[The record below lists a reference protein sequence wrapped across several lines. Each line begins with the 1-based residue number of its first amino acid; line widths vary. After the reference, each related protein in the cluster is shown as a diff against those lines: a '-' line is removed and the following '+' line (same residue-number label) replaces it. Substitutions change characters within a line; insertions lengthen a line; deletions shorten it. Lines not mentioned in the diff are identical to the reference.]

1 MTEQQ
6 TRGSRLSIIYDR
18 IVLGHPLLSIAFCC
32 LITAWLST
40 YIPTMK
46 LDASADSLV
55 LEGDTALEYFR
66 ETGARYSSDEFLLV
80 AYQPNGDLLSDEVLD
95 NLRVLRNELTELE
108 GVSSVVSILDV
119 PLLNSPR
126 IDLSEIT
133 SSGGVPTL
141 ETPGIDRKL
150 QATARAQALQ
160 HALQTLPD
168 RQRQAMILRHIEDL
182 SNPEISDIMEISV
195 EAVESLVS
203 RGKRALASTLAPQ
216 RKALGL
222 EDD

>member
-1 MTEQQ
+1 MMALGISQNQRDAELLARFSKGDRAAALALT
-6 TRGSRLSIIYDR
+6 SRLAPVVFAQAFRMLGDR
-18 IVLGHPLLSIAFCC
+18 AEAEDVTQESLLRLWKAAPGWDATRAK
-32 LITAWLST
+32 ITTWLYRVTSNLC
-40 YIPTMK
+40 IDRLRK
-46 LDASADSLV
+46 SNRNS
-55 LEGDTALEYFR
+55 G
-66 ETGARYSSDEFLLV
+66 
-80 AYQPNGDLLSDEVLD
+80 DEVPEVAD
-95 NLRVLRNELTELE
+95 
-108 GVSSVVSILDV
+108 
-119 PLLNSPR
+119 
-126 IDLSEIT
+126 
-133 SSGGVPTL
+133 

-216 RKALGL
+216 KKALGL

>member
-1 MTEQQ
+1 MALGISQNQRDAELLARSSKGDRAAALALT
-6 TRGSRLSIIYDR
+6 SRLAPVVFAPAFRMLWDR
-18 IVLGHPLLSIAFCC
+18 AEAEDVTQESLLRLWKAAPGWDATRAKITTWLYRVTSNLCIDC
-32 LITAWLST
+32 LRKSNRN
-40 YIPTMK
+40 
-46 LDASADSLV
+46 S
-55 LEGDTALEYFR
+55 G
-66 ETGARYSSDEFLLV
+66 
-80 AYQPNGDLLSDEVLD
+80 DEVPEVAD
-95 NLRVLRNELTELE
+95 
-108 GVSSVVSILDV
+108 
-119 PLLNSPR
+119 
-126 IDLSEIT
+126 
-133 SSGGVPTL
+133 
-141 ETPGIDRKL
+141 ETPGIDLKL

-216 RKALGL
+216 KKALGL

>member
-1 MTEQQ
+1 MALDIIQNQRDAELLARFSKGDRAAALALT
-6 TRGSRLSIIYDR
+6 SRLAPVVFAQAFRMLGDR
-18 IVLGHPLLSIAFCC
+18 AEAEDVTQESLLRLWKAAPGWDATRAKITTWLYRVTSNLCIDC
-32 LITAWLST
+32 LPKSNRN
-40 YIPTMK
+40 
-46 LDASADSLV
+46 S
-55 LEGDTALEYFR
+55 G
-66 ETGARYSSDEFLLV
+66 
-80 AYQPNGDLLSDEVLD
+80 DEVPEVAD
-95 NLRVLRNELTELE
+95 
-108 GVSSVVSILDV
+108 
-119 PLLNSPR
+119 
-126 IDLSEIT
+126 
-133 SSGGVPTL
+133 
-141 ETPGIDRKL
+141 ETPGIDLKL

-216 RKALGL
+216 KKALGL

>member
-1 MTEQQ
+1 MALGISQNQRDAELLARFSKGDRAAALALT
-6 TRGSRLSIIYDR
+6 SRLAPVVFAQAFRMLGDR
-18 IVLGHPLLSIAFCC
+18 AEAEDVTQESLLRLWKAAPGWDATRAKITTWLYRVTSNLCIDC
-32 LITAWLST
+32 LRKSNRIS
-40 YIPTMK
+40 
-46 LDASADSLV
+46 
-55 LEGDTALEYFR
+55 G
-66 ETGARYSSDEFLLV
+66 
-80 AYQPNGDLLSDEVLD
+80 DEVPEVAD
-95 NLRVLRNELTELE
+95 
-108 GVSSVVSILDV
+108 
-119 PLLNSPR
+119 
-126 IDLSEIT
+126 
-133 SSGGVPTL
+133 

-216 RKALGL
+216 KKALGL

>member
-1 MTEQQ
+1 MALGISQNQRDAELLARFSKGDRAAALALT
-6 TRGSRLSIIYDR
+6 SRLAPVVFAQAFRMLGDR
-18 IVLGHPLLSIAFCC
+18 AEAEDVTQESLLRLWKAAPGWDATRAK
-32 LITAWLST
+32 ITTWLYRATSNLC
-40 YIPTMK
+40 IDRLRK
-46 LDASADSLV
+46 SNRNS
-55 LEGDTALEYFR
+55 G
-66 ETGARYSSDEFLLV
+66 
-80 AYQPNGDLLSDEVLD
+80 DEVPEVAD
-95 NLRVLRNELTELE
+95 
-108 GVSSVVSILDV
+108 
-119 PLLNSPR
+119 
-126 IDLSEIT
+126 
-133 SSGGVPTL
+133 

-216 RKALGL
+216 KKALGL

>member
-1 MTEQQ
+1 MMALGISQNQRDAELLARFSKGDRAAALALT
-6 TRGSRLSIIYDR
+6 SRLAPVVFAQAFRMLGDR
-18 IVLGHPLLSIAFCC
+18 TEAEDVTQESLLRLWKAAPGWDATRAKITTWLYRVTSNLCIDC
-32 LITAWLST
+32 LRKSNRN
-40 YIPTMK
+40 
-46 LDASADSLV
+46 S
-55 LEGDTALEYFR
+55 G
-66 ETGARYSSDEFLLV
+66 
-80 AYQPNGDLLSDEVLD
+80 DEVPEVAD
-95 NLRVLRNELTELE
+95 
-108 GVSSVVSILDV
+108 
-119 PLLNSPR
+119 
-126 IDLSEIT
+126 
-133 SSGGVPTL
+133 
-141 ETPGIDRKL
+141 ETPGIDLKL

-216 RKALGL
+216 KKALGL

>member
-1 MTEQQ
+1 MALDIIQNQRDAELLARFSKGDRAAALALT
-6 TRGSRLSIIYDR
+6 SRLAPVVFAQAFRMLGDR
-18 IVLGHPLLSIAFCC
+18 AEAEDVTQESLLRLWKAAPGWDATRAK
-32 LITAWLST
+32 ITTWLYRVTSNLC
-40 YIPTMK
+40 IDRLRK
-46 LDASADSLV
+46 SNRNS
-55 LEGDTALEYFR
+55 G
-66 ETGARYSSDEFLLV
+66 
-80 AYQPNGDLLSDEVLD
+80 DEVPEVAD
-95 NLRVLRNELTELE
+95 
-108 GVSSVVSILDV
+108 
-119 PLLNSPR
+119 
-126 IDLSEIT
+126 
-133 SSGGVPTL
+133 

-168 RQRQAMILRHIEDL
+168 RQRQAMILRHIEDP

-216 RKALGL
+216 KKALGL

>member
-1 MTEQQ
+1 MALDIIQNQRDAELLARFSKGDRAAALALT
-6 TRGSRLSIIYDR
+6 SRLAPVVFAQAFRMLGDR
-18 IVLGHPLLSIAFCC
+18 AEAEDVTQESLLRLWKAAPGWDATRAKITTWLYRVTSNLCIDC
-32 LITAWLST
+32 LRKSNRNSGDKV
-40 YIPTMK
+40 PEV
-46 LDASADSLV
+46 AD
-55 LEGDTALEYFR
+55 
-66 ETGARYSSDEFLLV
+66 
-80 AYQPNGDLLSDEVLD
+80 
-95 NLRVLRNELTELE
+95 
-108 GVSSVVSILDV
+108 
-119 PLLNSPR
+119 
-126 IDLSEIT
+126 
-133 SSGGVPTL
+133 
-141 ETPGIDRKL
+141 ETPGIDLKL

-216 RKALGL
+216 KKALGL

>member
-1 MTEQQ
+1 MALDIIQNQRDAELLARFSKGDRAAALALT
-6 TRGSRLSIIYDR
+6 SRLAPVVFAQAFRMLGDR
-18 IVLGHPLLSIAFCC
+18 AEAEDVTQESLLRLWKAAPGWDATRAK
-32 LITAWLST
+32 ITTWLYRVTSNLC
-40 YIPTMK
+40 IDRLRK
-46 LDASADSLV
+46 SNRNS
-55 LEGDTALEYFR
+55 G
-66 ETGARYSSDEFLLV
+66 
-80 AYQPNGDLLSDEVLD
+80 DEVPEVAD
-95 NLRVLRNELTELE
+95 
-108 GVSSVVSILDV
+108 
-119 PLLNSPR
+119 
-126 IDLSEIT
+126 
-133 SSGGVPTL
+133 

-216 RKALGL
+216 KKKR
-222 EDD
+222 

>member
-1 MTEQQ
+1 MALDIIQNQRDAELLARFSKGDRAAALALT
-6 TRGSRLSIIYDR
+6 SRLAPVVFAQAFRMLGDR
-18 IVLGHPLLSIAFCC
+18 AEAEDVTQESLLRLWKAAPGWDATRAK
-32 LITAWLST
+32 ITTWLYRVTSNLC
-40 YIPTMK
+40 IDRLRK
-46 LDASADSLV
+46 SNRNS
-55 LEGDTALEYFR
+55 G
-66 ETGARYSSDEFLLV
+66 
-80 AYQPNGDLLSDEVLD
+80 DEVPEVAD
-95 NLRVLRNELTELE
+95 
-108 GVSSVVSILDV
+108 
-119 PLLNSPR
+119 
-126 IDLSEIT
+126 
-133 SSGGVPTL
+133 

-203 RGKRALASTLAPQ
+203 RGRRALASTLAPQ
-216 RKALGL
+216 KKMLGL

>member
-1 MTEQQ
+1 MALGISQNQRDAELLARFSKGDRAAALALT
-6 TRGSRLSIIYDR
+6 SRLAPVVFAQAFRMLGDR
-18 IVLGHPLLSIAFCC
+18 AEAEDVTQESLLRLWKAAPGWDATRAK
-32 LITAWLST
+32 ITTWLYRVTSNLC
-40 YIPTMK
+40 IDRLRK
-46 LDASADSLV
+46 SNRNS
-55 LEGDTALEYFR
+55 G
-66 ETGARYSSDEFLLV
+66 
-80 AYQPNGDLLSDEVLD
+80 DEVPEVAD
-95 NLRVLRNELTELE
+95 
-108 GVSSVVSILDV
+108 
-119 PLLNSPR
+119 
-126 IDLSEIT
+126 
-133 SSGGVPTL
+133 
-141 ETPGIDRKL
+141 ETPGIDLKL

-216 RKALGL
+216 KKALGL

>member
-1 MTEQQ
+1 MALGISQNQRDAELLARFSKGDRAAALALT
-6 TRGSRLSIIYDR
+6 SRLAPVVFAQAFRMLGDR
-18 IVLGHPLLSIAFCC
+18 TEAEDVTQESLLRLWKAAPGWDATRAK
-32 LITAWLST
+32 ITTWLYRATSNLC
-40 YIPTMK
+40 IDRLRK
-46 LDASADSLV
+46 SNRNS
-55 LEGDTALEYFR
+55 G
-66 ETGARYSSDEFLLV
+66 
-80 AYQPNGDLLSDEVLD
+80 DEVPEVAD
-95 NLRVLRNELTELE
+95 
-108 GVSSVVSILDV
+108 
-119 PLLNSPR
+119 
-126 IDLSEIT
+126 
-133 SSGGVPTL
+133 
-141 ETPGIDRKL
+141 ETPGIDLKL

-216 RKALGL
+216 KKALGL

>member
-1 MTEQQ
+1 MMALGISQNQRDAELLARFSKGDRAAALALT
-6 TRGSRLSIIYDR
+6 SRLAPVVFAQAFRMLGDR
-18 IVLGHPLLSIAFCC
+18 AEAEDVTQESLLRLWKAAPGWDATRAKITTWLYRVTSNLCIDC
-32 LITAWLST
+32 LRKSNRN
-40 YIPTMK
+40 
-46 LDASADSLV
+46 S
-55 LEGDTALEYFR
+55 G
-66 ETGARYSSDEFLLV
+66 
-80 AYQPNGDLLSDEVLD
+80 DEVPEVAD
-95 NLRVLRNELTELE
+95 
-108 GVSSVVSILDV
+108 
-119 PLLNSPR
+119 
-126 IDLSEIT
+126 
-133 SSGGVPTL
+133 
-141 ETPGIDRKL
+141 ETPGIDLKL

-216 RKALGL
+216 KKALGL

>member
-1 MTEQQ
+1 MALDIIQNQRDAELLARFSKGDRAAALALT
-6 TRGSRLSIIYDR
+6 SRLAPVVFAQAFRMLGDR
-18 IVLGHPLLSIAFCC
+18 AEAEDVTQESLLRLWKAAPGWDATRAKITTWLYRVTSNLCIDC
-32 LITAWLST
+32 LRKSNRN
-40 YIPTMK
+40 
-46 LDASADSLV
+46 S
-55 LEGDTALEYFR
+55 G
-66 ETGARYSSDEFLLV
+66 
-80 AYQPNGDLLSDEVLD
+80 DEVPEVAD
-95 NLRVLRNELTELE
+95 
-108 GVSSVVSILDV
+108 
-119 PLLNSPR
+119 
-126 IDLSEIT
+126 
-133 SSGGVPTL
+133 

-168 RQRQAMILRHIEDL
+168 RQRQAMILRHIEDP

-216 RKALGL
+216 KKALGL

>member
-1 MTEQQ
+1 MALDIIQNQRDAELLARFSKGDRAAALALT
-6 TRGSRLSIIYDR
+6 SRLAPVVFAQAFRMLGDR
-18 IVLGHPLLSIAFCC
+18 AEAEDVTQESLLRLWKAAPGWDATRAK
-32 LITAWLST
+32 ITTWLYRVTSNLC
-40 YIPTMK
+40 IDRLRK
-46 LDASADSLV
+46 SNRNS
-55 LEGDTALEYFR
+55 G
-66 ETGARYSSDEFLLV
+66 
-80 AYQPNGDLLSDEVLD
+80 DEVPEVAD
-95 NLRVLRNELTELE
+95 
-108 GVSSVVSILDV
+108 
-119 PLLNSPR
+119 
-126 IDLSEIT
+126 
-133 SSGGVPTL
+133 

-216 RKALGL
+216 KKMLGL

>member
-1 MTEQQ
+1 MALDIIQNQRDAELLARFSKGDRAAALALT
-6 TRGSRLSIIYDR
+6 SRLAPVVFAQAFRMLGDR
-18 IVLGHPLLSIAFCC
+18 AEAEDVTQESLLRLWKAAPGWDATRAK
-32 LITAWLST
+32 ITTWLYRVTSNLC
-40 YIPTMK
+40 INRLRK
-46 LDASADSLV
+46 SNRNS
-55 LEGDTALEYFR
+55 G
-66 ETGARYSSDEFLLV
+66 
-80 AYQPNGDLLSDEVLD
+80 DEVPEVAD
-95 NLRVLRNELTELE
+95 
-108 GVSSVVSILDV
+108 
-119 PLLNSPR
+119 
-126 IDLSEIT
+126 
-133 SSGGVPTL
+133 
-141 ETPGIDRKL
+141 ETPGIDLKL

-216 RKALGL
+216 KKALGL

>member
-1 MTEQQ
+1 MMALDIIQNQRDAELLARFSKGDRAAALALT
-6 TRGSRLSIIYDR
+6 SRLAPVVFAQAFRMLGDR
-18 IVLGHPLLSIAFCC
+18 AEAEDVTQESLLRLWKAAPGWDATRAK
-32 LITAWLST
+32 ITTWLYRVTSNLC
-40 YIPTMK
+40 IDRLRK
-46 LDASADSLV
+46 SNRNS
-55 LEGDTALEYFR
+55 G
-66 ETGARYSSDEFLLV
+66 
-80 AYQPNGDLLSDEVLD
+80 DEVPEVAD
-95 NLRVLRNELTELE
+95 
-108 GVSSVVSILDV
+108 
-119 PLLNSPR
+119 
-126 IDLSEIT
+126 
-133 SSGGVPTL
+133 

-216 RKALGL
+216 KKALGL
-222 EDD
+222 ALPTLCWMSLPPIFKPKA

>member
-1 MTEQQ
+1 MALGISQNQRDAELLARFSKGDRAAALALT
-6 TRGSRLSIIYDR
+6 SRLAPVVFAQAFRMLGDR
-18 IVLGHPLLSIAFCC
+18 AEAEDVTQESLLRLWKAAPGWDATRAKITTWLYRVTSNLCIDC
-32 LITAWLST
+32 LRKSNRNF
-40 YIPTMK
+40 
-46 LDASADSLV
+46 
-55 LEGDTALEYFR
+55 G
-66 ETGARYSSDEFLLV
+66 
-80 AYQPNGDLLSDEVLD
+80 DEVPEVAD
-95 NLRVLRNELTELE
+95 
-108 GVSSVVSILDV
+108 
-119 PLLNSPR
+119 
-126 IDLSEIT
+126 
-133 SSGGVPTL
+133 
-141 ETPGIDRKL
+141 ETPGIDLKL

-216 RKALGL
+216 KKALGL

>member
-1 MTEQQ
+1 MVLDISQNQQ
-6 TRGSRLSIIYDR
+6 DAELLMRFSKGDRAAAMALTSRLAPIVFAQAFRMLGDR
-18 IVLGHPLLSIAFCC
+18 AEAEDVTQESLLRLWKAASG
-32 LITAWLST
+32 
-40 YIPTMK
+40 
-46 LDASADSLV
+46 LDATRAKITTWLYRVTSNLCIDCLRKSNRNS
-55 LEGDTALEYFR
+55 G
-66 ETGARYSSDEFLLV
+66 
-80 AYQPNGDLLSDEVLD
+80 DEVPEVAD
-95 NLRVLRNELTELE
+95 
-108 GVSSVVSILDV
+108 
-119 PLLNSPR
+119 
-126 IDLSEIT
+126 
-133 SSGGVPTL
+133 
-141 ETPGIDRKL
+141 ETPGIDLKL

-216 RKALGL
+216 KKALGL

>member
-1 MTEQQ
+1 MALDIIQNQRDAELLARFSKGDRAAALALT
-6 TRGSRLSIIYDR
+6 SRLAPVVFAQAFRMLGDR
-18 IVLGHPLLSIAFCC
+18 AEAEDVTQESLLRLWKAAPGWDATRAK
-32 LITAWLST
+32 ITTWLYRVTSNLC
-40 YIPTMK
+40 IDRLRK
-46 LDASADSLV
+46 SNRNS
-55 LEGDTALEYFR
+55 G
-66 ETGARYSSDEFLLV
+66 
-80 AYQPNGDLLSDEVLD
+80 DEVPEVAD
-95 NLRVLRNELTELE
+95 
-108 GVSSVVSILDV
+108 
-119 PLLNSPR
+119 
-126 IDLSEIT
+126 
-133 SSGGVPTL
+133 

-216 RKALGL
+216 KKALGL
-222 EDD
+222 EDDR

>member
-1 MTEQQ
+1 MALDIIQNQRDAELLARFSKGDRTAALAL
-6 TRGSRLSIIYDR
+6 TSRLAPVVFAQAFRMLGDR
-18 IVLGHPLLSIAFCC
+18 AEAEDVTQESLLRLWKAAPGWDATRAKITTWLYRVTSNLCIDC
-32 LITAWLST
+32 LRKSNRN
-40 YIPTMK
+40 
-46 LDASADSLV
+46 S
-55 LEGDTALEYFR
+55 G
-66 ETGARYSSDEFLLV
+66 
-80 AYQPNGDLLSDEVLD
+80 DEVPEVAD
-95 NLRVLRNELTELE
+95 
-108 GVSSVVSILDV
+108 
-119 PLLNSPR
+119 
-126 IDLSEIT
+126 
-133 SSGGVPTL
+133 

-216 RKALGL
+216 KKALGL

>member
-1 MTEQQ
+1 MALGISQNQRDAELLARFSKGDRAAALALT
-6 TRGSRLSIIYDR
+6 SRLAPVVFAQAFRMLGDR
-18 IVLGHPLLSIAFCC
+18 AEAEDVTQESLLRLWKAAPGWDATRAK
-32 LITAWLST
+32 ITTWLYRVTSNLC
-40 YIPTMK
+40 IDRLRK
-46 LDASADSLV
+46 SNRNS
-55 LEGDTALEYFR
+55 G
-66 ETGARYSSDEFLLV
+66 
-80 AYQPNGDLLSDEVLD
+80 DEVPEVAD
-95 NLRVLRNELTELE
+95 
-108 GVSSVVSILDV
+108 
-119 PLLNSPR
+119 
-126 IDLSEIT
+126 
-133 SSGGVPTL
+133 

-203 RGKRALASTLAPQ
+203 RGKRALASTLVPQ
-216 RKALGL
+216 KKALGL

>member
-1 MTEQQ
+1 MALDIIQNQRDAELLARFSKGDRAAALALT
-6 TRGSRLSIIYDR
+6 SRLAPVVFAQAFRMLGDR
-18 IVLGHPLLSIAFCC
+18 AEAEDVTQESLLRLWKAAPGWDATRAKITTWLYRVTSNLCIDC
-32 LITAWLST
+32 LRKSNRN
-40 YIPTMK
+40 
-46 LDASADSLV
+46 S
-55 LEGDTALEYFR
+55 G
-66 ETGARYSSDEFLLV
+66 
-80 AYQPNGDLLSDEVLD
+80 DEVPEVAD
-95 NLRVLRNELTELE
+95 
-108 GVSSVVSILDV
+108 
-119 PLLNSPR
+119 
-126 IDLSEIT
+126 
-133 SSGGVPTL
+133 

-203 RGKRALASTLAPQ
+203 RGKRALASTFAPQ
-216 RKALGL
+216 KKALGL